1 MRNRPISHPGVVL
14 LDNIEALGMTQNEF
28 ALRTGIL
35 PKTINT
41 IINGTSS
48 ITFEVAYKLA
58 NFFGTSIDLWIN
70 LQTSYNKYLMELE

>member
-48 ITFEVAYKLA
+48 ITFEVAS
-58 NFFGTSIDLWIN
+58 FF
-70 LQTSYNKYLMELE
+70 EL